1 MAEPPRLS
9 LRIHA
14 EDGEATV
21 RCSGKLVAGVTE
33 TLSAEV
39 RELIPDSKRI
49 VLDLTEVT
57 HIDSMGLGTIV
68 RLLVSAKSRGCK
80 LELINLS
87 PRIRQLFGIT
97 NLLNVFEMCGEQRM
111 KLP

>member
-21 RCSGKLVAGVTE
+21 HCSGKLVAGVTE
-33 TLSAEV
+33 TLSTEV
-39 RELIPDSKRI
+39 RQLIPHSKRI
-49 VLDLTEVT
+49 VLDLTDLT
-57 HIDSMGLGTIV
+57 HMDSMGLGTIV
-68 RLLVSAKSRGCK
+68 RLLVSSKAAGCA

-87 PRIRQLFGIT
+87 ARIRQLFGLT
-97 NLLNVFEMCGEQRM
+97 NLLSVFEVCGEQRI